1 MFSNTYLAMKVEI
14 FNELD
19 TFALDKGYS
28 LKDIISGNLL
38 NSRIGDYYNNSS
50 LGYSGY
56 CLPKDSK

>member
-1 MFSNTYLAMKVEI
+1 MKVEI